1 MAYIVGIYDL
11 IIFFIFFKLFIPTSF
26 LIYIQV
32 LCLVFGCEIFFTWY
46 DTISFNCFCMHFIFS
61 LNILCAFQVY
71 DNSITSK
78 KLFKQLIN
86 NQIRSKLSDFGVIL
100 IFKKFVFLYLI
111 SLSHCF
117 SSLSPK
123 REIS

>member
-1 MAYIVGIYDL
+1 
-11 IIFFIFFKLFIPTSF
+11 
-26 LIYIQV
+26 
-32 LCLVFGCEIFFTWY
+32 
-46 DTISFNCFCMHFIFS
+46 MHFIFS
-61 LNILCAFQVY
+61 LNILCAFKVY

-111 SLSHCF
+111 SLSILSFFF
-117 SSLSPK
+117 SYFYFHLYYALNLFLPINPLQNPAINVTQLNFIHNSFQIYCQPSIYLFK
-123 REIS
+123 FFINFFFFCINV